1 MRRRNRNFALKLI
14 PIHMNMRL
22 SNYVLSKSTF
32 FASKIFLQI
41 YNIHISLSNLNLEL
55 R

>member
-14 PIHMNMRL
+14 PIHMRL